1 MDNQICYCK
10 KCVLNSNIPGI
21 KIEQDNQCNIC
32 KGENIKGSKN
42 KIKGHMKTCK
52 EFEKNLVTNNN
63 VYDCLFLLSGG
74 KDSLYALREMI
85 ERKEVNFLAFT
96 LKHPYFTEDS
106 ISNIELI
113 KEKYDFN
120 HMYFNY
126 QKDTYIKMYQKLFSN
141 EKKWNEFDAQ
151 RLACHIC
158 VCLTIITATVFAYKM
173 NIKYIMMCLDPEQ
186 IGVMNQNGRYY
197 LDVFEEII
205 GIDFLYEIFGKDVID
220 DIKGLDE
227 SNLPVMF
234 SPYAGM
240 LKYDRKYIISK
251 LKEWN
256 IYQGN
261 TGLHKCQLSP
271 LLYYYSAKRYNS
283 YYSIMRIANFVR
295 KNNLEREKAI
305 TFLEK
310 YQEFMEKTDFSK
322 EITSDEEDNLK
333 RIFEII
339 YSKDSKEEELIFEVN
354 NTLNICK
361 TLKEYNITIK

>member
-1 MDNQICYCK
+1 
-10 KCVLNSNIPGI
+10 
-21 KIEQDNQCNIC
+21 
-32 KGENIKGSKN
+32 
-42 KIKGHMKTCK
+42 
-52 EFEKNLVTNNN
+52 
-63 VYDCLFLLSGG
+63 
-74 KDSLYALREMI
+74 
-85 ERKEVNFLAFT
+85 
-96 LKHPYFTEDS
+96 
-106 ISNIELI
+106 
-113 KEKYDFN
+113 
-120 HMYFNY
+120 
-126 QKDTYIKMYQKLFSN
+126 
-141 EKKWNEFDAQ
+141 
-151 RLACHIC
+151 
-158 VCLTIITATVFAYKM
+158 M

-205 GIDFLYEIFGKDVID
+205 GIDFLYKIFGKDVID